1 MKESKNSESNKE
13 RIAVIGAGTMG
24 SGIAQLAVQ
33 FGHPTV
39 LIDSNEAALTRGKAA
54 VQTGLEKLVSLGR
67 LSADQLPRSLSLLR
81 TASSNSAAAD
91 ATFVIEAI
99 VETLAAKES
108 LFTELEQLVAPDT
121 VLASNTSSLSIA
133 SLAGGRKSKGRVL
146 GVHFFNP
153 APVMKLVEVI
163 PGLLTEERF
172 TKRATTLIE
181 SWGKRGVV
189 ALDTPGFIVNRVA
202 RPFYGEALRIAE
214 EGTPYAEID
223 ASMRAIGFKMGPFEL
238 MDLIGNDV
246 NYAVSCSVYE
256 AFYCDSRYRPS
267 VLQKRMV
274 ENGLLGRKTKRGF
287 YDYSSGTGASSES
300 SAANVKVSSRIL
312 AMLINEA
319 AEAARLRI
327 ASMQSIDTAM
337 TLGVNYPKG
346 LLAWCDELGV
356 ESVLTTLDGLR
367 ARFGE
372 ERYRSSP
379 LLRDVA
385 DSGGR
390 LFS

>member
-1 MKESKNSESNKE
+1 
-13 RIAVIGAGTMG
+13 
-24 SGIAQLAVQ
+24 
-33 FGHPTV
+33 
-39 LIDSNEAALTRGKAA
+39 
-54 VQTGLEKLVSLGR
+54 
-67 LSADQLPRSLSLLR
+67 
-81 TASSNSAAAD
+81 
-91 ATFVIEAI
+91 
-99 VETLAAKES
+99 
-108 LFTELEQLVAPDT
+108 
-121 VLASNTSSLSIA
+121 VLA
-133 SLAGGRKSKGRVL
+133 K
-146 GVHFFNP
+146 
-153 APVMKLVEVI
+153 
-163 PGLLTEERF
+163 
-172 TKRATTLIE
+172 
-181 SWGKRGVV
+181 
-189 ALDTPGFIVNRVA
+189 DTPGFIVNRLA
-202 RPFYGEALRIAE
+202 RPFYSEAIRIFE
-214 EGTPYAEID
+214 EGI
-223 ASMRAIGFKMGPFEL
+223 ASMEAIDEAMRRVGFKMGPFEL

-267 VLQKRMV
+267 VLQRRMV